1 MDHTLFFVVWPMK
14 HFPGLIVAIA
24 LLMSALMMAGPLAV
38 AGTVPSVLSPTDI
51 ERYQE
56 IFVLQEQGK
65 WKKADALIKSLSNN
79 ILIGHVRFQRY
90 MHPTKYRANYEELH
104 LWMKA
109 YSDHPGAYRLYKL
122 AKSRRPKGWKP
133 LPEALHGR
141 YLGGTGP
148 GQPVFLSRSYKSKR
162 KRSAQTRN
170 DVAHAKRAVKQYLYR
185 DQPTKAAK
193 FLRQKKIRKLLDQVE
208 LDQLRERISKSY
220 FLYARDEQA
229 IEFAEAALKNSRK
242 YVPLADWT
250 AGLAAWRLG
259 RIDKA
264 AEHFAALAEVSRI
277 SDWNYTAANWWASR
291 AYLKL
296 GSPEKAYLFLERTAS
311 QPRTFYGLLALRQLG
326 IEKPFSWDLP
336 TLTSEQI
343 SWLMKIPSAKRAV
356 ALSEI
361 GQYDLAAQEL
371 RAAFPSANDKLA
383 PMLLALSEQI
393 GAPSVAMRIGLFLWE
408 NEDKPWDAAIYPMP
422 KWSPKNGFKVDRAL
436 LYAFM
441 RQESG
446 FYSLARSG
454 AGAKGLM
461 QIMPST
467 ASYLSGDRSLR
478 NKNNKKLFDPAYN
491 LELGQKYLTY
501 LMKYKDVDT
510 NLFNL
515 TAAYNGGPGNLKKWK
530 SETKY
535 NDDPLFFIEAM
546 PSKETRNFIKRVLTN
561 FWIYRHRM
569 GQDLPALDQI
579 AQGEWPEYQPLDRWE
594 NEVADNARN

>member
-1 MDHTLFFVVWPMK
+1 MKYFSRLF
-14 HFPGLIVAIA
+14 AA
-24 LLMSALMMAGPLAV
+24 LALMISALAMTGSPAAAGVIPA
-38 AGTVPSVLSPTDI
+38 VLSQADM
-51 ERYQE
+51 ERYRE
-56 IFVLQEQGK
+56 IFTLQEQGE
-65 WKKADALIKSLSNN
+65 WKKADRLIKALSSDI
-79 ILIGHVRFQRY
+79 ILGHVRFQRY
-90 MHPTKYRANYEELH
+90 MHPTKYRASYEELH

-109 YSDHPGAYRLYKL
+109 YYDHPGAHRLYKL
-122 AKSRRPKGWKP
+122 AKSRRLKGWKP
-133 LPEALHGR
+133 LPEPLYGR

-148 GQPVFLSRSYKSKR
+148 GQPVFLSRPYKSKR

-170 DVAHAKRAVKQYLYR
+170 DVAHAKRVVSRYLYQ
-185 DQPTKAAK
+185 DQPTNAAK
-193 FLRQKKIRKLLDQVE
+193 YLRQKKIRKLLDQVE
-208 LDQLRERISKSY
+208 LDQLREKIAKSY
-220 FLYARDEQA
+220 FLFAKDELA

-259 RIDKA
+259 RIEKA
-264 AEHFAALAEVSRI
+264 AEHFAALADVSRI

-296 GSPEKAYLFLERTAS
+296 GNPEKAYLFLERTAS

-326 IEKPFSWDLP
+326 VEKPFSWNLP
-336 TLTSEQI
+336 ELDAEQI
-343 SWLMKIPSAKRAV
+343 AWLMKVPSAKRAV

-371 RAAFPSANDKLA
+371 RAAFPSANDKLE
-383 PMLLALSEQI
+383 PLLLALSEQI
-393 GAPSVAMRIGLFLWE
+393 GAPSVAMRIGLYLWE
-408 NEDKPWDAAIYPMP
+408 NEDEPWDAAIYPLP
-422 KWSPKNGFKVDRAL
+422 KWHPKNGFKVDRAL

-478 NKNNKKLFDPAYN
+478 NRNNKKLFDPAYN

-501 LMKYKDVDT
+501 LMRYKDVDT
-510 NLFNL
+510 NLFHL

-530 SETKY
+530 SETK
-535 NDDPLFFIEAM
+535 NSEDPLFFIEAM
-546 PSKETRNFIKRVLTN
+546 PSRETRNFIKRVLTN

>member
-1 MDHTLFFVVWPMK
+1 MK
-14 HFPGLIVAIA
+14 HFSRLIAVTA
-24 LLMSALMMAGPLAV
+24 LLISALMVTSLPVLARD
-38 AGTVPSVLSPTDI
+38 VPAVLSQADAD
-51 ERYQE
+51 RYRE
-56 IFVLQEQGK
+56 IFALQAAGQ
-65 WKKADALIKSLSNN
+65 WKKADKLIKALSDN
-79 ILIGHVRFQRY
+79 ILLGHVRFQRY
-90 MHPTKYRANYEELH
+90 MHPTKYRASYEELH

-109 YSDHPGAYRLYKL
+109 YYDHPDAHRLYNL
-122 AKSRRPKGWKP
+122 AKSRRVKGWKP
-133 LPEALHGR
+133 LPEPLYGR

-148 GQPVFLSRSYKSKR
+148 GQPVFLSRYYKSNR
-162 KRSAQTRN
+162 KRSAQTRK
-170 DVAHAKRAVKQYLYR
+170 DVAHAKRVVKQYLYK
-185 DQPTKAAK
+185 DQPTNAAQY
-193 FLRQKKIRKLLDQVE
+193 LHQKKILKLLDQVE
-208 LDQLRERISKSY
+208 LDQIREKIAKSY
-220 FLYARDEQA
+220 FLYAHDEKA

-264 AEHFAALAEVSRI
+264 ARHFAALAEVSRI

-296 GSPEKAYLFLERTAS
+296 GEPEKAYTFLERTAR

-326 IEKPFSWDLP
+326 VEKPFSWSLP

-371 RAAFPSANDKLA
+371 RAAFPSANDKLS
-383 PMLLALSEQI
+383 PLLLALSEQI

-408 NEDKPWDAAIYPMP
+408 NEDEPWDAAIYPLP
-422 KWSPKNGFKVDRAL
+422 KWHPKDGFKVDRAL

-446 FYSLARSG
+446 FYPLARSG

-478 NKNNKKLFDPAYN
+478 NRSNKKLFDPAYN

-501 LMKYKDVDT
+501 LMNYKDVDT
-510 NLFNL
+510 NLFHL

-530 SETKY
+530 SETK
-535 NDDPLFFIEAM
+535 NSEDPLFFIEAM

-579 AQGEWPEYQPLDRWE
+579 ARGEWPEYQPLDQWE
-594 NEVADNARN
+594 SEIADNARN

>member
-1 MDHTLFFVVWPMK
+1 MK
-14 HFPGLIVAIA
+14 YFSRLIASMA
-24 LLMSALMMAGPLAV
+24 LLISAVVMVPSPVM
-38 AGTVPSVLSPTDI
+38 AGTVPPVLSTKDV
-51 ERYQE
+51 ESYRE
-56 IFVLQEQGK
+56 IFSLQERGQ
-65 WKKADALIKSLSNN
+65 WQKADKLIKTLSNN
-79 ILIGHVRFQRY
+79 ILIGHIRFQRY
-90 MHPTKYRANYEELH
+90 MHPTKYRASYEELH

-109 YSDHPGAYRLYKL
+109 YYDHPGAHRLYKL
-122 AKSRRPKGWKP
+122 AKSRRLKGWKP
-133 LPEALHGR
+133 LPEPLYGR

-148 GQPVFLSRSYKSKR
+148 GQPVFLSRPYKSTR

-170 DVAHAKRAVKQYLYR
+170 EVAHAKRVVNRYLYQ
-185 DQPTKAAK
+185 DQPTNAAK
-193 FLRQKKIRKLLDQVE
+193 YLRQKKIRKLLDQVE
-208 LDQLRERISKSY
+208 LDQLREKIAKSY

-229 IEFAEAALKNSRK
+229 IEFASAALKNSRK

-264 AEHFAALAEVSRI
+264 AEHFSALAEVSRI

-296 GSPEKAYLFLERTAS
+296 GKPEKAYLFLERTAS

-326 IEKPFSWDLP
+326 VDKPFSWDLP
-336 TLTSEQI
+336 SLNSDQI
-343 SWLMKIPSAKRAV
+343 SWLLKIPSAKRAI

-383 PMLLALSEQI
+383 PLLLALSEQI
-393 GAPSVAMRIGLFLWE
+393 GAPSVAMRIGLHLWE
-408 NEDKPWDAAIYPMP
+408 NEDETWDAAIYPMP
-422 KWSPKNGFKVDRAL
+422 KWHPKNGFKVDRAL

-446 FYSLARSG
+446 FYTLARSG

-467 ASYLSGDRSLR
+467 ASYLSGDRALR
-478 NKNNKKLFDPAYN
+478 NRNNKKLFDPAYN

-510 NLFNL
+510 NLFHL

-530 SETKY
+530 TETKHS
-535 NDDPLFFIEAM
+535 DDPLFFIEAM
-546 PSKETRNFIKRVLTN
+546 PSRETRNFIKRVLTN

-569 GQDLPALDQI
+569 GQDLPALDQV
-579 AQGEWPEYQPLDRWE
+579 ARGEWPEYQPLDRWE
-594 NEVADNARN
+594 DEVADNARN

>member
-1 MDHTLFFVVWPMK
+1 M
-14 HFPGLIVAIA
+14 A
-24 LLMSALMMAGPLAV
+24 LLISAVVLTGSPAMARD
-38 AGTVPSVLSPTDI
+38 VPSVLSLADA
-51 ERYQE
+51 EGYRE
-56 IFVLQEQGK
+56 IFALQEQGH
-65 WKKADALIKSLSNN
+65 WKKADKLIKGLSDN
-79 ILIGHVRFQRY
+79 ILLGHVRFQRY
-90 MHPTKYRANYEELH
+90 MHPTKYRASYEELH

-109 YSDHPGAYRLYKL
+109 YYDHPGAHRLYKL
-122 AKSRRPKGWKP
+122 AKSRRIKGWKP
-133 LPEALHGR
+133 LSKPLNGR

-148 GQPVFLSRSYKSKR
+148 GQPVFLSRSYKSSR

-170 DVAHAKRAVKQYLYR
+170 DVAHAKRVVNRYLYR
-185 DQPTKAAK
+185 DQPTNAVKY
-193 FLRQKKIRKLLDQVE
+193 LRQKKIRKLLDQVE
-208 LDQLRERISKSY
+208 LDQLREKIAKSY

-250 AGLAAWRLG
+250 AGLAAWRMG

-264 AEHFAALAEVSRI
+264 AEHFAALADVSRI

-296 GSPEKAYLFLERTAS
+296 GEPEKAYLFLERTAS

-326 IEKPFSWDLP
+326 VEKPFSWNLP
-336 TLTSEQI
+336 RLNSEQI
-343 SWLMKIPSAKRAV
+343 AWLLKIPSAKRAV

-361 GQYDLAAQEL
+361 GLYDLAAQEL

-383 PMLLALSEQI
+383 PLLLALSEQI
-393 GAPSVAMRIGLFLWE
+393 GAPSVAMRIGLYLWE
-408 NEDKPWDAAIYPMP
+408 NKDEAWDAAIYPMP
-422 KWSPKNGFKVDRAL
+422 KWHPKNGFKVDRAL

-478 NKNNKKLFDPAYN
+478 NRNNKKLFDPAYN

-569 GQDLPALDQI
+569 GQDLPALDQM
-579 AQGEWPEYQPLDRWE
+579 ARGEWPEYQQLDHWE
-594 NEVADNARN
+594 NEIADNARN

>member
-1 MDHTLFFVVWPMK
+1 M
-14 HFPGLIVAIA
+14 A
-24 LLMSALMMAGPLAV
+24 LLISALVVTSLPALAGPLP
-38 AGTVPSVLSPTDI
+38 TVLSTADA
-51 ERYQE
+51 ERYRK
-56 IFVLQEQGK
+56 IFVLQDAGQWE
-65 WKKADALIKSLSNN
+65 KADQLTEALSDS
-79 ILIGHVRFQRY
+79 ILLGHVRFQRY
-90 MHPTKYRANYEELH
+90 MHPNKYRASYEELH

-109 YSDHPGAYRLYKL
+109 YYDHPNAHRLYKL
-122 AKSRRPKGWKP
+122 AKSRRQEGWKP
-133 LPEALHGR
+133 LTEPLYGR

-148 GQPVFLSRSYKSKR
+148 GQPVFLSRPYKSTR
-162 KRSAQTRN
+162 KRSAQTHN
-170 DVAHAKRAVKQYLYR
+170 DVAHAKRVVKQYLYR
-185 DQPTKAAK
+185 DQPTNAAK
-193 FLRQKKIRKLLDQVE
+193 YLRQKKVRKLLDQVE
-208 LDQLRERISKSY
+208 LDQLREKIAKSY
-220 FLYARDEQA
+220 FLHARDEQA
-229 IEFAEAALKNSRK
+229 IEFAVAALKNSRK

-250 AGLAAWRLG
+250 AGLSAWRLG
-259 RIDKA
+259 KIEKA
-264 AEHFAALAEVSRI
+264 AEHFSKLAEVSRI

-296 GSPEKAYLFLERTAS
+296 GAPEKAYRYLEQTAS

-326 IEKPFSWDLP
+326 VEKPFSWDLP
-336 TLTSEQI
+336 SLNSEQI

-361 GQYDLAAQEL
+361 GQYNLAAQEL
-371 RAAFPSANDKLA
+371 RAAFPSANDELA
-383 PMLLALSEQI
+383 PLLLALSEQI
-393 GAPSVAMRIGLFLWE
+393 GAPSVAMRIGLYLWE
-408 NEDKPWDAAIYPMP
+408 NENEPWDAAIYPMP
-422 KWSPKNGFKVDRAL
+422 KWHPKNGFKVDRAL
-436 LYAFM
+436 IYAFM

-478 NKNNKKLFDPAYN
+478 NRDNKKLFDPAYN

-501 LMKYKDVDT
+501 LMGYKDVDT

-569 GQDLPALDQI
+569 GQELPALDQI
-579 AQGEWPEYQPLDRWE
+579 ARGEWPEYQPLDHWE
-594 NEVADNARN
+594 KEIADNARN